1 MEQRVIIIAGPTCS
15 GKTALSILLAGEL
28 QSEIISADSRQV
40 YKYLNIG
47 TAKPSAGEMAGVK
60 HHFIDEIE
68 PDGNFNAN
76 LFEQK
81 SLEIIEELHQ
91 KNKIP
96 IVAGGSGL
104 YIKALIDG
112 ITESAVYSDEI
123 RDRLLKEKDENGI
136 FHLYEKLKK
145 LDPVSAER
153 MLPQN
158 WKRVLRALEVI
169 LYTGKPIWQHHMEY
183 ERNCNIN
190 FIQYALNW
198 DRPRLYSN
206 INRRVDKMI
215 EAGLVDEVRSLLEKG
230 FTTTANALNT
240 VGYKEIIEYLE
251 NKISLD
257 TAIELIKRNTRRYA
271 KKQMTWFRADNRINW
286 LPIESPDDLPGLK
299 NKILKEYLNLR
310 Q

>member
-1 MEQRVIIIAGPTCS
+1 M
-15 GKTALSILLAGEL
+15 LAGEL

-40 YKYLNIG
+40 YRYLDIG
-47 TAKPSAGEMAGVK
+47 TAKPNAEEMEGIK

-76 LFEQK
+76 IFEQK
-81 SLEIIEELHQ
+81 SLDIIEHLHQ
-91 KNKIP
+91 KNTIP
-96 IVAGGSGL
+96 IVAGGSGM
-104 YIKALIDG
+104 YIKALVDG

-123 RDRLLKEKDENGI
+123 RGQLLKEKEENGI
-136 FHLYEKLKK
+136 FFLYEKLKK

-169 LYTGKPIWQHHMEY
+169 LFTGKPIWQHHKEY
-183 ERNCNIN
+183 ERDCNIN

-198 DRPRLYSN
+198 ERPRLYSN

-215 EAGLVDEVRSLLEKG
+215 EAGLVEEVKSVLERG
-230 FTTTANALNT
+230 YSSNVNALNT
-240 VGYKEIIEYLE
+240 VGYKEIIEYLG

-271 KKQMTWFRADNRINW
+271 KKQMTWFRADDRISW
-286 LPIESPDDLPGLK
+286 LPIESPEDLPNLK
-299 NKILKEYLNLR
+299 NKILSSL
-310 Q
+310 